1 MKYAISETGE
11 VSNAKAYTFEH
22 LRLVVAAF
30 CEAVGIGA
38 VESVQ
43 DRFAPVVERLGAG
56 VELR

>member
-1 MKYAISETGE
+1 MKYAVSKTGE
-11 VSNAKAYTFEH
+11 VSNAKANALQH

-38 VESVQ
+38 IESVQ
-43 DRFAPVVERLGAG
+43 DRFAPVVECLGTG